1 VIGSRCCPPIS
12 GAGSA
17 LDLDP
22 TGSRRCSPRSPTSA
36 SRTRIGSSSA
46 SSTASVAFA
55 FGRDGTVVLKSRN
68 GNDVTGA
75 YPEIVA
81 AFDRLRAADTFVADG
96 EIVAFV
102 GEQTSFQQLQ
112 RRIHLRAADR
122 IAAVAV
128 PISFHLFDLLYLDG
142 ADITELP
149 LVERKRLLAS
159 SFTFRDPLRLSE
171 HRLGDGEA
179 FFEEACRRGWEG
191 LIAKRAESSYSH
203 GRSRDW
209 LKFKCSFGQEFVIG
223 GYTDPRG
230 ARVGFGALLLGV
242 YEGGRLMYAGKVG
255 TGFDTATLR
264 DLHARLLALA
274 GKASPFD
281 VAGSARRDAAGA
293 SVHWVKPELVAQVDF
308 SEWTAD
314 GRLRHPRFLGL
325 RTDKDPREVVRERP
339 SG

>member
-1 VIGSRCCPPIS
+1 
-12 GAGSA
+12 
-17 LDLDP
+17 
-22 TGSRRCSPRSPTSA
+22 
-36 SRTRIGSSSA
+36 
-46 SSTASVAFA
+46 
-55 FGRDGTVVLKSRN
+55 
-68 GNDVTGA
+68 
-75 YPEIVA
+75 VA